1 MTFFCATMQAA
12 RTEAQGG
19 KWARPRERTSGMKLS
34 RRFPTN
40 IVVALLGGAVGLFL
54 SGSGTTKLPAQ
65 DKPTAAGADRASRPL
80 IRVPTALTLEEAR
93 VIIEAAK
100 EVVKADNGRAAIA
113 VVDFNGNLVSFDSM
127 DGTPRTSARFA
138 LGKAVGAASLQ
149 QTTAESADQL
159 QTNPQ
164 RFHSALSILGGEVML
179 IPGGFPLIVDNV
191 IIGAVG
197 SAGHRGDGDVRAV
210 KAGIAAWEKHRQSKR

>member
-1 MTFFCATMQAA
+1 MKPSGFLAATIIKQSIAVAA
-12 RTEAQGG
+12 ALALVGGVIADVRAQE
-19 KWARPRERTSGMKLS
+19 KPAPR
-34 RRFPTN
+34 
-40 IVVALLGGAVGLFL
+40 
-54 SGSGTTKLPAQ
+54 
-65 DKPTAAGADRASRPL
+65 ADRASRPL

-100 EVVKADNGRAAIA
+100 AVVKADNGRAAIA

-138 LGKAVGAASLQ
+138 IGKAVGAASLQ

-210 KAGIAAWEKHRQSKR
+210 KAGIAAWEKYRQSKR

>member
-1 MTFFCATMQAA
+1 MKPSRHFQMNILAA
-12 RTEAQGG
+12 L
-19 KWARPRERTSGMKLS
+19 TSAA
-34 RRFPTN
+34 
-40 IVVALLGGAVGLFL
+40 VALCC
-54 SGSGTTKLPAQ
+54 GSAITKLHAQ
-65 DKPTAAGADRASRPL
+65 DKPPKPSADRASRPI

-100 EVVKADNGRAAIA
+100 AVVKADNGRAAIA

-210 KAGIAAWEKHRQSKR
+210 KDGIAAWEKYRESKR

>member
-1 MTFFCATMQAA
+1 MKFSKRH
-12 RTEAQGG
+12 RT
-19 KWARPRERTSGMKLS
+19 RFSTSIALALS
-34 RRFPTN
+34 
-40 IVVALLGGAVGLFL
+40 LLLL
-54 SGSGTTKLPAQ
+54 SGAMSSIRAQEKPA
-65 DKPTAAGADRASRPL
+65 PTERASRPL

-100 EVVKADNGRAAIA
+100 AVVKTDNGRAAIA

-191 IIGAVG
+191 IIGAAG

-210 KAGIAAWEKHRQSKR
+210 KAGIAAWEKYRQSKR